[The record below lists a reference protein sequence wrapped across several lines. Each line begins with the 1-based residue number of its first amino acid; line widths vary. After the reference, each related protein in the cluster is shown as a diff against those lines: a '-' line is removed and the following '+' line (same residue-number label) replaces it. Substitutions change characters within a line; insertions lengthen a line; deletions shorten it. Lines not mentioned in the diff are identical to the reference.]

1 MIEELEFIHA
11 HIRALRSDLK
21 TLTEKVERLE
31 KKELP
36 TGEEYIPWK
45 NGRIIRYKKDHTD
58 IRIFFAVPDIGLSP
72 RRYWLNIYNMSSMAF
87 EEKDYSTKF
96 WEIVNEYTIVGID
109 KV

>member
-1 MIEELEFIHA
+1 MIEELINLQKSVTVLIFN
-11 HIRALRSDLK
+11 LK

-45 NGRIIRYKKDHTD
+45 NGRIIRYKKDHTN
-58 IRIFFAVPDIGLSP
+58 IRIFFAVSDIGLSP

-96 WEIVNEYTIVGID
+96 WEIVDEYTIVGID